1 MEFILKNI
9 KIGTKIATMVG
20 TILLFM
26 IAAAGYGIY
35 KLDHIGGELGEIAEQ
50 NIPLADLVTDAAMS
64 QMEQAVWFERGLA
77 LHYGKAPR
85 EELQAAIEAFT
96 RYGKQFDENHGKAVK
111 LAELSSEN
119 ADSESMRE
127 SYRAILAQFGDIGK
141 RHAEYEQHV
150 HHALM
155 QLSKGGGEGT
165 GLYFEQLKAEETKLI
180 EETDGRL
187 KLIAKLSET
196 AVHEAKESGLAA
208 RKNMVIA
215 TLLSVMMGV
224 AMSLLFTREITGPIR
239 RVVAS
244 LQEIAQG
251 EGDLSRRIQ
260 TRSGGEVG
268 DLARWF
274 NQFLD
279 RLQTMVKETA
289 ENTEILKTA
298 SGSLHQLAGR
308 MATEAEQTLS
318 TSERVGEEAAETGTA
333 MTAVT
338 AAVRNTTSNVG
349 AVAAAAS
356 QLSATIDEIA
366 RNTEK
371 AKSVSSSAVTRVQD
385 ASARVGDLGLAAR
398 EITKVTETIT
408 EISEQTNLLALN
420 ATIEA
425 ARAGEAGKGFA
436 VVANEIKELARQT
449 ANATLEIKAKID
461 GIRES
466 TGKTVTEIEQM
477 TGVMNDINA
486 IVASIALAL
495 DDQSKSTR
503 DIADNAAQASEGM
516 KEVTSHVGRAESTT
530 EAISAAIATVKD
542 LAGETARD
550 SSQVKASASKLKSLA
565 EELSRVVGQFK
576 V

>member
-1 MEFILKNI
+1 MKNI

-20 TILLFM
+20 IILLFM
-26 IAAAGYGIY
+26 IVASGYGIY
-35 KLDHIGGELGEIAEQ
+35 RLDDIGGELGEIAEQ

-64 QMEQAVWFERGLA
+64 QLEQAVWFERSLA
-77 LHYGKAPR
+77 LHYGKAIR
-85 EELQAAIEAFT
+85 EELEKATEAFS
-96 RYGKQFDENHGKAVK
+96 RYGKQFDENYEKAMK
-111 LAELSSEN
+111 LAEISSEN
-119 ADSESMRE
+119 ADGEAMRE
-127 SYRAILAQFGDIGK
+127 SYRAILAQLGDIGK
-141 RHAEYEQHV
+141 RHAEYEKHV
-150 HHALM
+150 RHTLM
-155 QLSKGGGEGT
+155 QLSKGDAEGT
-165 GLYFEQLKAEETKLI
+165 GLHFEQLKAEEMKLI
-180 EETDGRL
+180 EEMDGLL
-187 KLIAKLSET
+187 KRIENLSKT

-224 AMSLLFTREITGPIR
+224 AMSLLFIREITGPIR
-239 RVVAS
+239 GVVAS
-244 LQEIAQG
+244 LKEIAQG

-279 RLQTMVKETA
+279 RLQAMMKETA
-289 ENTEILKTA
+289 ANTDVLKAA
-298 SGSLHQLAGR
+298 SGSLQQLAGR
-308 MATEAEQTLS
+308 MSTGAEQTLS
-318 TSERVGEEAAETGTA
+318 TSERVGEAAAETGTA

-349 AVAAAAS
+349 AVAAAAT
-356 QLSATIDEIA
+356 QLSASIDEIA

-371 AKSVSSSAVTRVQD
+371 AKSVSSSAVTRVRD
-385 ASARVGDLGLAAR
+385 ASARVGDLGIAAR

-449 ANATLEIKAKID
+449 ADATLEIKAKID

-477 TGVMNDINA
+477 TEVMNEINA

-495 DDQSKSTR
+495 DDQSTSTR
-503 DIADNAAQASEGM
+503 EIADNAAQVSEGM
-516 KEVTSHVGRAESTT
+516 AEVASHVGRAESTT
-530 EAISAAIATVKD
+530 EVITAAIATVKD
-542 LAGETARD
+542 SAGETARG
-550 SSQVKASASKLKSLA
+550 SSQVNASASKLKSLA
-565 EELSRVVGQFK
+565 EELSRMVGQFK